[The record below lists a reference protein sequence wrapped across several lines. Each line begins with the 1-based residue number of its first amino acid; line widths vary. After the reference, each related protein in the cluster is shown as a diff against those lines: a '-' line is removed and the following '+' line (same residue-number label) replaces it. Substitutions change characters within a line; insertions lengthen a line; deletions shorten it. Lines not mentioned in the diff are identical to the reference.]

1 MARFWPFWTEK
12 AVLASFSLALHH
24 DLLPVCPSF
33 GDLVMQGTRAF
44 SGPRTLIVPIV
55 LFCLLALGCAGK
67 NSQDGSSGTIQPLP
81 PYPASQNERVYV
93 SVTGGTRDFNN
104 DLSSL
109 VVASLQS
116 DLRLVPADSEGD
128 ANILIDI
135 AVRDLYVA
143 AIGGKK
149 INGGHALANTAMA
162 TSLGIVI
169 GSIAGDRDGALVGA
183 GIGAAVGLGV
193 TAMDADTDYTW
204 QLDADV
210 TMRRRGEKANPLPY
224 STTANGTNMER
235 QDAEYALKNQLSV
248 DVVNSLRTQ

>member
-1 MARFWPFWTEK
+1 
-12 AVLASFSLALHH
+12 
-24 DLLPVCPSF
+24 
-33 GDLVMQGTRAF
+33 MQGTRAF
-44 SGPRTLIVPIV
+44 SGPRTFIVPIV

-116 DLRLVPADSEGD
+116 DLGLVPADSEGD

-149 INGGHALANTAMA
+149 INGGDALANKAMA

-169 GSIAGDRDGALVGA
+169 GSFAGDREGALVGA

>member
-1 MARFWPFWTEK
+1 MTW
-12 AVLASFSLALHH
+12 
-24 DLLPVCPSF
+24 
-33 GDLVMQGTRAF
+33 
-44 SGPRTLIVPIV
+44 
-55 LFCLLALGCAGK
+55 
-67 NSQDGSSGTIQPLP
+67 QPLP

-116 DLRLVPADSEGD
+116 DLGLVPADSEGD

-169 GSIAGDRDGALVGA
+169 GSIAGD
-183 GIGAAVGLGV
+183 
-193 TAMDADTDYTW
+193 DTIACFSKSPEETL
-204 QLDADV
+204 QLLN
-210 TMRRRGEKANPLPY
+210 KIKKIL
-224 STTANGTNMER
+224 
-235 QDAEYALKNQLSV
+235 NQ
-248 DVVNSLRTQ
+248 

>member
-1 MARFWPFWTEK
+1 
-12 AVLASFSLALHH
+12 
-24 DLLPVCPSF
+24 
-33 GDLVMQGTRAF
+33 MQGKRA
-44 SGPRTLIVPIV
+44 SYGPWPLIVPLMI
-55 LFCLLALGCAGK
+55 FCLLVLGCAGQ
-67 NSQDGSSGTIQPLP
+67 NSQNGGGGTIQGLP
-81 PYPASQNERVYV
+81 AYPASQNESVYV
-93 SVTGGTRDFNN
+93 SVTGGTRDFND

-116 DLRLVPADSEGD
+116 DLGLVPADSSRD
-128 ANILIDI
+128 ADILIDI

-149 INGGHALANTAMA
+149 INGGRALANTAMA

-235 QDAEYALKNQLSV
+235 HDAEYALKNQLSV

>member
-1 MARFWPFWTEK
+1 
-12 AVLASFSLALHH
+12 
-24 DLLPVCPSF
+24 
-33 GDLVMQGTRAF
+33 MQGKRA
-44 SGPRTLIVPIV
+44 SYGPWPLIVPLMI
-55 LFCLLALGCAGK
+55 FCLLVLGCAGQ
-67 NSQDGSSGTIQPLP
+67 NSQNGGGGTIQGLP
-81 PYPASQNERVYV
+81 AYPASQNESVYV
-93 SVTGGTRDFNN
+93 SVTGGTRDFND

-116 DLRLVPADSEGD
+116 DLGLVPADSEGD

-248 DVVNSLRTQ
+248 DMVNSLRAQ

>member
-1 MARFWPFWTEK
+1 
-12 AVLASFSLALHH
+12 
-24 DLLPVCPSF
+24 
-33 GDLVMQGTRAF
+33 MQGKRA
-44 SGPRTLIVPIV
+44 SYGPWPLIVP
-55 LFCLLALGCAGK
+55 LMFFCLLVLGCAGQ
-67 NSQDGSSGTIQPLP
+67 NSQNGGGGTIQGLP
-81 PYPASQNERVYV
+81 AYPASQNESVYV
-93 SVTGGTRDFNN
+93 SVTGGTRDFND

-116 DLRLVPADSEGD
+116 DLGLVPADSEGD

>member
-116 DLRLVPADSEGD
+116 DLGLVPADSEGD

>member
-116 DLRLVPADSEGD
+116 DLGLVPADSEGD

-193 TAMDADTDYTW
+193 TAMDADTDYIW